1 MPSQKFTLRLPPALA
16 TAVQTHLDAT
26 GLLFADLA
34 RAALSAYL
42 ADTQPTGADS
52 TADTLADRLTTLE
65 RALEALTRRIEAIE
79 QGPTP
84 SRQSADRSGQLLA
97 DSERTG
103 ADRQGQGY
111 DASRFVLGR
120 LCPRGHDYQG
130 TGQTLRKRHSGTC
143 AACER
148 EQQRERRAARRQAT
162 Q

>member
-16 TAVQTHLDAT
+16 TAVQTHLDTT

-42 ADTQPTGADS
+42 ADTPPTGADS
-52 TADTLADRLTTLE
+52 AADTR
-65 RALEALTRRIEAIE
+65 
-79 QGPTP
+79 
-84 SRQSADRSGQLLA
+84 
-97 DSERTG
+97 
-103 ADRQGQGY
+103 ADRQEQGY

-120 LCPRGHDYQG
+120 LCPRGHAYQG

>member
-52 TADTLADRLTTLE
+52 AADTLADRLTTLE
-65 RALEALTRRIEAIE
+65 RALEALTRRKEAIE

-84 SRQSADRSGQLLA
+84 RRQSADRSGQLLA
-97 DSERTG
+97 D
-103 ADRQGQGY
+103 RQGHGY

-120 LCPRGHDYQG
+120 LCPRAHAYQG

-143 AACER
+143 MSCER
-148 EQQRERRAARRQAT
+148 EQQRERRAARRQAPE
-162 Q
+162 